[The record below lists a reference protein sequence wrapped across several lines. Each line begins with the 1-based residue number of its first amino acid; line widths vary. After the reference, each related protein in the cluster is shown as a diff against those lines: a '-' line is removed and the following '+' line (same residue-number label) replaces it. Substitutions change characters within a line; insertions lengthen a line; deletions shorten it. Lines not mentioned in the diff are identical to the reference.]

1 MEHAAHTPHSDDT
14 LAGAGLCFPYAS
26 AGTSANLP
34 ICIDAPANAFYTHT
48 IWNVLPTEVKTL
60 CFELLVV
67 KVLNK
72 ISKLL
77 AC

>member
-1 MEHAAHTPHSDDT
+1 MPTGP
-14 LAGAGLCFPYAS
+14 GLCFPCAR
-26 AGTSANLP
+26 AGTSAGLP
-34 ICIDAPANAFYTHT
+34 VLTEAPANAFSIHT
-48 IWNVLPTEVKTL
+48 IWNVLPTEAKML

-72 ISKLL
+72 ISKLS